1 MDIALKYWRGLERPF
16 LGVQHEEREKH
27 TFSSKFWE
35 APLVD
40 SCLRDIDSRNH
51 AINPVRLKKKSDLHT
66 PPFVVHYE
74 RHGRQTDRQTIKVRG
89 TYWRLRLLFRE
100 LAKATYRGAAPPPPP
115 SMLVRPPSILVRPR
129 LIFVRPPSNAPW
141 KAAPHFGKT
150 VRRPALALALRP
162 GQPSRAAL
170 ESACMHVSRCHDH
183 TSVTTTH
190 Q

>member
-100 LAKATYRGAAPPPPP
+100 LAKATNRGAAPPPPP
-115 SMLVRPPSILVRPR
+115 LSMLVRPLRFLCALVWF
-129 LIFVRPPSNAPW
+129 LCALLQMPPE
-141 KAAPHFGKT
+141 KQ
-150 VRRPALALALRP
+150 R
-162 GQPSRAAL
+162 
-170 ESACMHVSRCHDH
+170 H
-183 TSVTTTH
+183 TSERRSVA
-190 Q
+190 QR